1 MTEVTI
7 EEEIRIRR
15 LKQLNPH
22 LEYNQIKRLAL
33 EKSKQRRL

>member
-7 EEEIRIRR
+7 EEEIRIRG
-15 LKQLNPH
+15 LKQLNPN
-22 LEYNQIKRLAL
+22 LEYNQLKRIVL